1 VDDARARL
9 RRAMTVTARRV
20 AHRVELAGT
29 ALRAASPF
37 VRVKQDRRRLEAARL
52 AVGNA
57 MDRGVVEARHRLG
70 LSAGRL
76 NSLSPL
82 AVLGRGYSLTRL
94 PSGEIVRRADQVAA
108 GAGVRV
114 VLHEGSL
121 DCRVE
126 ATWEHDERPQV

>member
-1 VDDARARL
+1 MGTNPRGL
-9 RRAMTVTARRV
+9 EQYRRV
-20 AHRVELAGT
+20 LLLAPHSNT
-29 ALRAASPF
+29 VKATLALALHSAGG
-37 VRVKQDRRRLEAARL
+37 KYDLEAARL